1 MNYDKRWMS
10 WREFLESSGR
20 LSDCDDR
27 ECKNKQQFKHLPISM
42 TAYYDK
48 SWPGWHDYLEQTKK

>member
-1 MNYDKRWMS
+1 MNRDKRWTS

-27 ECKNKQQFKHLPISM
+27 ECKNKQQFKHIPINM
-42 TAYYDK
+42 TRYYAK
-48 SWPGWHDYLEQTKK
+48 NWTGWSDYFKQAKK

>member
-1 MNYDKRWMS
+1 MNYDKRWTS
-10 WREFLESSGR
+10 WREFLENSGR

-27 ECKNKQQFKHLPISM
+27 ECKNKQQFKHIPISM

-48 SWPGWHDYLEQTKK
+48 NGMAT

>member
-1 MNYDKRWMS
+1 MKYEKRWTG
-10 WREFLESSGR
+10 WREFLENTR
-20 LSDCDDR
+20 RFSDIDDW

-48 SWPGWHDYLEQTKK
+48 SWSGWHDYLEQAKK

>member
-1 MNYDKRWMS
+1 MNRDKRWTS

-27 ECKNKQQFKHLPISM
+27 ECKNAQQFKHVPINM
-42 TAYYDK
+42 THYYAK
-48 SWPGWHDYLEQTKK
+48 NWSGWRDYFKQAKK